1 MKQIL
6 AIAIIFYTIVST
18 AQDFKPIK
26 PILENGIKKHDN
38 TQVAYALKRCITL
51 NLVMGNWMEE
61 KGGEN
66 LKNVAKNFFEQAL
79 LLKEL
84 SFEIE
89 NGIEKSRKTKISTR
103 DELEVILLS
112 TVKNIT
118 PLYVDRLTKNYAL
131 SGSYFDNDEQ
141 LKEEIFICADF
152 QKYLKSIR

>member
-6 AIAIIFYTIVST
+6 AITIIFYTIVST

-26 PILENGIKKHDN
+26 PILENGIKKQDN
-38 TQVAYALKRCITL
+38 AQVAYALKRCITL

-66 LKNVAKNFFEQAL
+66 LKNVAKNFFEQGL

-103 DELEVILLS
+103 DELEVMLLS

-131 SGSYFDNDEQ
+131 SGSYFDNYTMLKDE
-141 LKEEIFICADF
+141 ISICSNF
-152 QKYLKSIR
+152 RQYLNSVK